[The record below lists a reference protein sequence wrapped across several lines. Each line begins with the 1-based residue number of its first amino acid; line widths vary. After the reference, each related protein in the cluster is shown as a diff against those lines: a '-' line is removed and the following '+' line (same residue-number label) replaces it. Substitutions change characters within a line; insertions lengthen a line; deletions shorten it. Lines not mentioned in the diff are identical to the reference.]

1 MGHCRECVRK
11 QQRINELEEDVK
23 SLKAKLRHQER
34 SIREGVFGS
43 STPSSKLPVKP
54 EAVEER
60 QARKGGGKPGHAGHG
75 RARLEAQEA
84 DEVISVPLVCDTCP
98 DCGGPLERSGRRQ
111 RAVIECWPVR
121 MRRIIYSLE
130 RALCPKCRRRLQ
142 AQAPGVLPRSL
153 YGNQLLAHAAV
164 EHYVNGRTLGQ
175 IERETGVGYSGIL
188 EALKT
193 LAGKLQKVPD
203 RLIAD
208 WRASPVKHADET
220 GWRTDGRNGYA
231 WLFAAPNLRVFR
243 FRSTR
248 SGAVAREVFGPDPLP
263 GVLVV
268 DRYGAYNKA
277 PVALQYCWAHLLRD
291 LEDVGKDFPDD
302 SEVAAFVQRLAPLL
316 SSAMGLRAMPIKDR
330 RFKSEAEWLKK
341 EIQSVIAHSASH
353 PAIQSYQDI
362 FRSHPDRLYHWAE
375 DRAIPADNNLA
386 ERELRSLV
394 IARKLSFGSQ
404 SQAGAATRE
413 ILMTVLLTLKTR
425 VPDLKASF
433 KNFLDQLALNPN
445 LDPYHALFNNNSS

>member
-1 MGHCRECVRK
+1 
-11 QQRINELEEDVK
+11 
-23 SLKAKLRHQER
+23 LR
-34 SIREGVFGS
+34 S
-43 STPSSKLPVKP
+43 SPTPW
-54 EAVEER
+54 
-60 QARKGGGKPGHAGHG
+60 RKGRPERAAASRATPGHG
-75 RARLEAQEA
+75 RTRLEAQEA
-84 DEVISVPLVCDTCP
+84 DEVIAVPLACDTCP
-98 DCGGPLERSGRRQ
+98 HCGGPLERSGRRD
-111 RAVIECWPVR
+111 RAVIECQPVR

-130 RALCPKCRRRLQ
+130 RAFCPKCRRHLQ

-153 YGNQLLAHAAV
+153 YGNQLLAHVAA

-175 IERETGVGYSGIL
+175 IERETGVGYSGLL

-208 WRASPVKHADET
+208 YRASPVKHADET

-231 WLFAAPNLRVFR
+231 WLFAASGLRIFR
-243 FRSTR
+243 LRSSR
-248 SGAVAREVFGPDPLP
+248 CGAVAREVFGPDPLP

-291 LEDVGKDFPDD
+291 LEDVAKDFPDD
-302 SEVAAFVQRLAPLL
+302 PEAAAFVKRLAPLL
-316 SSAMGLRAMPIKDR
+316 SSAMGLRGLPIKDR
-330 RFKSEAEWLKK
+330 KFKSEAVWLKK

-353 PAIQSYQDI
+353 PAIQAYQDI
-362 FRSHPDRLYHWAE
+362 FRSHPDRLYHWAD
-375 DRAIPADNNLA
+375 DRNIPADNNLA

-394 IARKLSFGSQ
+394 IARKVSFGSQ

-425 VPDLKASF
+425 VPDVKTAF

-445 LDPYHALFNNNSS
+445 LDHYQALFGNNSS